1 MKWVVALALGMLTLG
16 TLSAQS
22 QTATTHPG
30 EIPPPTRQ
38 LSQAQKQ
45 QVQNLRAE
53 IERVQEETRRQV
65 AALNQEYRLTGDEA
79 LMQQVQQAKTRA
91 ELQILKLRKEIAQI
105 YGNLQE
111 VQAYD
116 IQIQQL
122 EHPGLLLR
130 PAKAQDRPA
139 PESQSSR

>member
-16 TLSAQS
+16 SLWAQS
-22 QTATTHPG
+22 PTVTTHPG

-38 LSQAQKQ
+38 LSEAQKQ
-45 QVQNLRAE
+45 RVQTLRAE
-53 IERVQEETRRQV
+53 IRRVQEETRQQV
-65 AALNQEYRLTGDEA
+65 ATLNQEYRLTGDEA
-79 LMQQVQQAKTRA
+79 LMQQVQQAKARA

-105 YGNLQE
+105 HGNLQE

-116 IQIQQL
+116 LQIQQL
-122 EHPGLLLR
+122 EHPGMLLR

-139 PESQSSR
+139 PEAQSGQ